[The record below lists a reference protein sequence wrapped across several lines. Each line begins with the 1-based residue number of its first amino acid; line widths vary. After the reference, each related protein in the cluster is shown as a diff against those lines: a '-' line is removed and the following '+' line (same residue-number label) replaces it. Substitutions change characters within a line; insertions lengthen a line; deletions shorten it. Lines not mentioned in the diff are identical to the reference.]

1 MEESVDQT
9 DWRASDHCYTV
20 IQSVGDNWPSK
31 SRTWALCTQK
41 KKLHFVPATKAG
53 KTFLFHINQ
62 IDNLWAI
69 LCFTSSLMTQHHQT
83 NRHGWLDKRV
93 VCGKRAERF
102 SEHKPKENP
111 SIRFGARLCP
121 TVLLFEASYAPLQI
135 RGQQRVQGHV
145 SGYRE
150 RIIPRG

>member
-1 MEESVDQT
+1 MLIKQIEELLITVTLWSNQWVIIDHL
-9 DWRASDHCYTV
+9 RAELGLYA
-20 IQSVGDNWPSK
+20 PK
-31 SRTWALCTQK
+31 K